1 MADDA
6 APSLPPDFA
15 GWADEPRTSL
25 RPVDHDPFSFSS
37 PLTDQ
42 DQSVVTA
49 SRTAPAQSTAFDGGL
64 TYQPTTPSAWDR
76 TKPVSKD
83 NALWDAIEVPQ
94 GEAERPAD
102 SYGQVQRGTLTA
114 GPAPTQRDLLADYLT
129 GDKPSFERAHFV
141 QGANNLL
148 GMTPPGAISD
158 ALDAAKNSDW
168 GSAALDAAGVAPLGK
183 AAALTKPVLS
193 IFGGVGAKT
202 ADRGALMLA
211 QEMAER
217 GIDKN
222 EIWKKTGWFK
232 NEADNRWRFEIP
244 DNTSQIG
251 RIAAGDL
258 TLDGEAVGKA
268 PQVILHDKL
277 YGAYPDLK
285 DAVVSANLGAFN
297 KPRGQFVPFEDM
309 APDITAASNELKGP
323 SGVHGILL
331 HELQHGVQES
341 EGFAPGSAI
350 PEITRG
356 TPAWDVYQKARN
368 DIKEHMASMG
378 LSGPIPK
385 DLDDQAKMY
394 VRQFLYQRSAGEV
407 EARNVQKRMAMTPEE
422 RVATPPWET
431 QDFPYDKQ
439 IVRQREGVT
448 PQLSLEPVDHDPFVA
463 SPKRGDLNR
472 STELPD
478 IRNLPV
484 DEATKIAQ
492 RDPHLIKSGEQS
504 EGYFIGSPRDINSK
518 RGLTNQRNAF
528 DQYVAA
534 DPRGGDWYD
543 RYRKSIAEV
552 TGDNPLDNEWMAKQ
566 HGQWSAGVSPEGEL
580 GFTLKENNGA
590 LAGMPVKSARPA
602 QHEAFMRAI
611 EANDPNELQ
620 LGQKTGMYA
629 QKINPDQ
636 PMPPGATGV
645 NDFRYARQWGYTEA
659 NDDPQRGALTNAQHR
674 FLDYETA
681 NAVARANKAGLGGR
695 TDWTGEALQAAPWV
709 RQKAE
714 SILEQRPAI
723 LQARLD
729 AGLSPE
735 AARAAAYE
743 DAFQIANTT
752 IGDYFPKHTAFGTHE
767 AIPGADTGHLPGSVA
782 ASPEERAAYSA
793 DPRSTWAN
801 APGGR
806 DAVYSGLRAGDTGVS
821 ARVRPTVE
829 MQGLYTP
836 PGGAP
841 EANPGFTAR
850 PLVGFDS
857 GKVKTV
863 PSGDRALLDAGEAV
877 RGYVDA
883 QNAAAWHKPWTGG
896 EPGGSNSYFL
906 PMNRM
911 ATRDELRRLSEVMG
925 AHGLGDVV
933 DTGRGITVT
942 SFYPGAPKLDA
953 KGRKAVET
961 ALKDAAPADVTEGA
975 KRTSVDSGYHDFV
988 PAWKAG
994 EGSGAATR
1002 QMLQEVTKTPE
1013 LRAAFNNNP
1022 YLPKNA
1028 LDRMARDSEWAEKWG
1043 ATRRD
1048 IQNARRIIGQGPG
1061 WIERLEKGLKHG
1073 GVLPGI
1079 GAAILAPLA
1088 AFSSPP
1094 TSDRRGA

>member
-42 DQSVVTA
+42 DQSVVAA

-277 YGAYPDLK
+277 YDAYPDLK
-285 DAVVSANLGAFN
+285 DAVVSANLGASN

-422 RVATPPWET
+422 R
-431 QDFPYDKQ
+431 
-439 IVRQREGVT
+439 
-448 PQLSLEPVDHDPFVA
+448 LL
-463 SPKRGDLNR
+463 RGD
-472 STELPD
+472 SS
-478 IRNLPV
+478 V
-484 DEATKIAQ
+484 
-492 RDPHLIKSGEQS
+492 G
-504 EGYFIGSPRDINSK
+504 
-518 RGLTNQRNAF
+518 
-528 DQYVAA
+528 
-534 DPRGGDWYD
+534 
-543 RYRKSIAEV
+543 
-552 TGDNPLDNEWMAKQ
+552 
-566 HGQWSAGVSPEGEL
+566 
-580 GFTLKENNGA
+580 
-590 LAGMPVKSARPA
+590 
-602 QHEAFMRAI
+602 
-611 EANDPNELQ
+611 
-620 LGQKTGMYA
+620 
-629 QKINPDQ
+629 
-636 PMPPGATGV
+636 
-645 NDFRYARQWGYTEA
+645 
-659 NDDPQRGALTNAQHR
+659 
-674 FLDYETA
+674 
-681 NAVARANKAGLGGR
+681 
-695 TDWTGEALQAAPWV
+695 
-709 RQKAE
+709 
-714 SILEQRPAI
+714 
-723 LQARLD
+723 D
-729 AGLSPE
+729 AGLSIRQ
-735 AARAAAYE
+735 ADCQTARRR
-743 DAFQIANTT
+743 
-752 IGDYFPKHTAFGTHE
+752 HTA
-767 AIPGADTGHLPGSVA
+767 AIP
-782 ASPEERAAYSA
+782 
-793 DPRSTWAN
+793 
-801 APGGR
+801 
-806 DAVYSGLRAGDTGVS
+806 
-821 ARVRPTVE
+821 
-829 MQGLYTP
+829 
-836 PGGAP
+836 
-841 EANPGFTAR
+841 
-850 PLVGFDS
+850 
-857 GKVKTV
+857 
-863 PSGDRALLDAGEAV
+863 
-877 RGYVDA
+877 
-883 QNAAAWHKPWTGG
+883 
-896 EPGGSNSYFL
+896 
-906 PMNRM
+906 
-911 ATRDELRRLSEVMG
+911 
-925 AHGLGDVV
+925 
-933 DTGRGITVT
+933 
-942 SFYPGAPKLDA
+942 
-953 KGRKAVET
+953 
-961 ALKDAAPADVTEGA
+961 
-975 KRTSVDSGYHDFV
+975 
-988 PAWKAG
+988 
-994 EGSGAATR
+994 
-1002 QMLQEVTKTPE
+1002 
-1013 LRAAFNNNP
+1013 
-1022 YLPKNA
+1022 
-1028 LDRMARDSEWAEKWG
+1028 
-1043 ATRRD
+1043 
-1048 IQNARRIIGQGPG
+1048 
-1061 WIERLEKGLKHG
+1061 
-1073 GVLPGI
+1073 
-1079 GAAILAPLA
+1079 
-1088 AFSSPP
+1088 
-1094 TSDRRGA
+1094 